1 MSHPRWRLVLDNTVI
16 SMLQLAGALSRI
28 LEFWPGRWLVPVE
41 VRGEAARWRVH
52 GASVLTILQA
62 LETANV
68 IEITAIEPRI
78 EGQLFA
84 QLARRLGQG
93 ESAAI
98 AIAFHRQLGV
108 TLDGRQ
114 AQRSCDALSP
124 PVPWISTEGILG
136 QAVVDRF
143 LTRSEAESIWQA
155 TGILDPNRGIP

>member
-1 MSHPRWRLVLDNTVI
+1 M
-16 SMLQLAGALSRI
+16 
-28 LEFWPGRWLVPVE
+28 PVE
-41 VRGEAARWRVH
+41 VRGEAAKWRAH

-78 EGQLFA
+78 EGRLFA

-108 TLDGRQ
+108 ALDDRR

-124 PVPWISTEGILG
+124 PVSWISTEGILG
-136 QAVVDRF
+136 QAVTDGL
-143 LTRSEAESIWQA
+143 LTRPEAESIWLA